1 MSRVVFPDCTPY
13 MARFYDAEMRALLP
27 DLEVDVASPTAE
39 EVVARLQGC
48 LGAFH
53 FYTRLT
59 GPMLARL
66 PDLRVTVFLGTG
78 VGSWIDLE
86 AARRLGIR
94 VRRVLGYGD
103 RTVAEHA
110 LALVLAVA
118 RKVAVMDRG
127 VRSGAWRCE
136 ALSELEGKT
145 LGLIGL
151 GGVGR
156 AMAKLA
162 TGFGFRVIGWN
173 RSPVPADV
181 PCRMMD
187 LDQVLAESDVVSVHL
202 ALNDETRGIID
213 RRRLGLLKPGAFL
226 VNTARGALVDEA
238 ALAESLAAGRLAG
251 AGLDVFGEEPLPA
264 GHPLARLDN
273 VTLTAHA
280 AWMSPEAAR
289 RLLRLGLET
298 MRDELQALGAG
309 SPPAMA

>member
-1 MSRVVFPDCTPY
+1 VAPNLHRRPVGERVV
-13 MARFYDAEMRALLP
+13 RALVP
-27 DLEVDVASPTAE
+27 RLEVDVASPTPE
-39 EVVARLQGC
+39 QVVARLKGC
-48 LGAFH
+48 VGAFH

-94 VRRVLGYGD
+94 VRRVRGYAD

-118 RKVAVMDRG
+118 RKIAAMDRG
-127 VRSGAWRCE
+127 IRKGVWRCE

-173 RSPVPADV
+173 RSPVPAEV

-187 LDQVLAESDVVSVHL
+187 LDEVLGEADVVSLHL
-202 ALNDETRGIID
+202 ALDEETRGIID
-213 RRRLGLLKPGAFL
+213 RRRLLLMKPGAIF
-226 VNTARGALVDEA
+226 VNTARGALVDES
-238 ALAESLAAGRLAG
+238 ALAELLAAGRLAG
-251 AGLDVFGEEPLPA
+251 AGLDVFHEEPLPA
-264 GHPLARLDN
+264 GHPLAGLDN

-309 SPPAMA
+309 SPPAVA